1 LKAGLLAAAWQLPL
15 SGADDI
21 YRTGGKTMFKKNL
34 SLFLVG
40 SLLLSLFATPA
51 ALARTKEEKEAALA
65 AKVKAGVAKLG
76 AGVDAKI
83 AVRLRDKTKL
93 KGHVSRIEEEAF
105 FITDAKTGAE
115 TRVAYG
121 DVTQAKGNN
130 LSTGAIIAIA
140 AGVAV
145 GVTLLV
151 LYIII
156 VSNG

>member
-1 LKAGLLAAAWQLPL
+1 MAWQLPL
-15 SGADDI
+15 STPNEI
-21 YRTGGKTMFKKNL
+21 HRTGGKTMFKKNL
-34 SLFLVG
+34 SLFLAG
-40 SLLLSLFATPA
+40 SLLFSLIATPA

-65 AKVKAGVAKLG
+65 AKVKVGVAKLG

-83 AVRLRDKTKL
+83 SVNLRNKTKL
-93 KGHVSRIEEEAF
+93 KGYVSRIEEEAF

-130 LSTGAIIAIA
+130 ISTGAIIGIA

-151 LYIII
+151 IYIII
-156 VSNG
+156 KTNG

>member
-1 LKAGLLAAAWQLPL
+1 
-15 SGADDI
+15 
-21 YRTGGKTMFKKNL
+21 MFKKNL

-40 SLLLSLFATPA
+40 ALLFSLFATPA
-51 ALARTKEEKEAALA
+51 ALARTKAEKEAALA
-65 AKVKAGVAKLG
+65 AKVKDGVAKLG

-83 AVRLRDKTKL
+83 SVKLRNKTKL
-93 KGHVSRIEEEAF
+93 KGNVSRIEEDAF

-145 GVTLLV
+145 GVTLL
-151 LYIII
+151 IIYLMI
-156 VSNG
+156 KANETG

>member
-1 LKAGLLAAAWQLPL
+1 MEWRLPI
-15 SGADDI
+15 SVTNEI
-21 YRTGGKTMFKKNL
+21 HRNGGKTMFKKNL
-34 SLFLVG
+34 SLFLAG
-40 SLLLSLFATPA
+40 SLLLSFFAAPA
-51 ALARTKEEKEAALA
+51 VSARTKEEKEAALA

-76 AGVDAKI
+76 AGVDTNISVK
-83 AVRLRDKTKL
+83 LRDKTKL

-105 FITDAKTGAE
+105 FITDEKTGAE
-115 TRVAYG
+115 TKVAYG

-130 LSTGAIIAIA
+130 LSTGVIIAIA

-156 VSNG
+156 ATNG

>member
-1 LKAGLLAAAWQLPL
+1 MAWQLPL
-15 SGADDI
+15 SGTNEI

-34 SLFLVG
+34 SLIIVV

-51 ALARTKEEKEAALA
+51 ALAKTKEEKEAALA
-65 AKVKAGVAKLG
+65 AKVKDGVAKLG

-83 AVRLRDKTKL
+83 SVKLRNKTKL
-93 KGHVSRIEEEAF
+93 KGYVSRIEEENF

-151 LYIII
+151 IYIII
-156 VSNG
+156 VSNSR

>member
-1 LKAGLLAAAWQLPL
+1 MAWQLPL
-15 SGADDI
+15 SATNEI

-34 SLFLVG
+34 SLIIVG

-51 ALARTKEEKEAALA
+51 ALAGTKEEKEAALA
-65 AKVKAGVAKLG
+65 AKVKDGVAKLG

-83 AVRLRDKTKL
+83 SVKLRNKTKL
-93 KGHVSRIEEEAF
+93 KGYVSRIEEEAF
-105 FITDAKTGAE
+105 FVTDAKTGDE
-115 TRVAYG
+115 TRVDYG

-151 LYIII
+151 IYFMIKA
-156 VSNG
+156 NG

>member
-1 LKAGLLAAAWQLPL
+1 MKE
-15 SGADDI
+15 I
-21 YRTGGKTMFKKNL
+21 HRTGGKTMFKKNL

-40 SLLLSLFATPA
+40 ALLLSLFATPA
-51 ALARTKEEKEAALA
+51 AVAKTKAEKEAALA
-65 AKVKAGVAKLG
+65 VKVKDGIAKLG

-83 AVRLRDKTKL
+83 SVKLRSKAKL
-93 KGHVSRIEEEAF
+93 KGHVSRIEDDAF
-105 FITDAKTGAE
+105 FITDEKTGAE
-115 TRVAYG
+115 TRVTYG

-151 LYIII
+151 IYIII

>member
-1 LKAGLLAAAWQLPL
+1 MAWQLPL
-15 SGADDI
+15 SATNEI

-34 SLFLVG
+34 SLIIVG

-65 AKVKAGVAKLG
+65 AKVKDGVAKLG

-83 AVRLRDKTKL
+83 SVKLRDKTKL
-93 KGHVSRIEEEAF
+93 KGYVSRIEEENF

>member
-1 LKAGLLAAAWQLPL
+1 MAWHLPLLAPNE
-15 SGADDI
+15 I
-21 YRTGGKTMFKKNL
+21 HRTGGKTMFKKNL

-51 ALARTKEEKEAALA
+51 ALAKTKEEKEAALA
-65 AKVKAGVAKLG
+65 AKVKNGVAKLG

-83 AVRLRDKTKL
+83 SVKLRDKTKL
-93 KGHVSRIEEEAF
+93 KGYVSRIEEEAF

-130 LSTGAIIAIA
+130 LSTGAIIGIA
-140 AGVAV
+140 AAVAV
-145 GVTLLV
+145 GVTLL
-151 LYIII
+151 IIYLTI
-156 VSNG
+156 KANEGG

>member
-1 LKAGLLAAAWQLPL
+1 MAWQLPL
-15 SGADDI
+15 SATNEI
-21 YRTGGKTMFKKNL
+21 YRTGGETMFKKNL
-34 SLFLVG
+34 SLILAG

-65 AKVKAGVAKLG
+65 AKVKDGVAKLG

-83 AVRLRDKTKL
+83 SVKLRNKTKL
-93 KGHVSRIEEEAF
+93 KGYVSRIEEENF

-156 VSNG
+156 VSNN

>member
-1 LKAGLLAAAWQLPL
+1 MEWRLLISAMNE
-15 SGADDI
+15 I
-21 YRTGGKTMFKKNL
+21 HRTGGKTMFKKNL

-40 SLLLSLFATPA
+40 SLLLSFFAAPA
-51 ALARTKEEKEAALA
+51 VLARTKEEKETALA

-76 AGVDAKI
+76 AGVDANISVK
-83 AVRLRDKTKL
+83 LRDKTKL

-130 LSTGAIIAIA
+130 LSTGAIIAIS

-145 GVTLLV
+145 GVTLLIF
-151 LYIII
+151 YIILL
-156 VSNG
+156 SNTR

>member
-1 LKAGLLAAAWQLPL
+1 
-15 SGADDI
+15 
-21 YRTGGKTMFKKNL
+21 MFKKNL
-34 SLFLVG
+34 SLFLAG
-40 SLLLSLFATPA
+40 SLLLSLFATPS
-51 ALARTKEEKEAALA
+51 ALAKTKAEKEAALA

-83 AVRLRDKTKL
+83 SVKLRNKTKL
-93 KGHVSRIEEEAF
+93 KGYVSGIEEEAF

-156 VSNG
+156 VSNN

>member
-1 LKAGLLAAAWQLPL
+1 MEWRLPI
-15 SGADDI
+15 SAMNEI
-21 YRTGGKTMFKKNL
+21 HRTGGKTMFKKNL
-34 SLFLVG
+34 SLFLAG

-51 ALARTKEEKEAALA
+51 AIAKTKEEKEAALA
-65 AKVKAGVAKLG
+65 AKVKTGVAKLG
-76 AGVDAKI
+76 AGVDTNISIK
-83 AVRLRDKTKL
+83 LRDKTKL

-121 DVTQAKGNN
+121 DVTQAKGNT
-130 LSTGAIIAIA
+130 LSTGAIIAIS

-151 LYIII
+151 IYIIL
-156 VSNG
+156 VSNTR